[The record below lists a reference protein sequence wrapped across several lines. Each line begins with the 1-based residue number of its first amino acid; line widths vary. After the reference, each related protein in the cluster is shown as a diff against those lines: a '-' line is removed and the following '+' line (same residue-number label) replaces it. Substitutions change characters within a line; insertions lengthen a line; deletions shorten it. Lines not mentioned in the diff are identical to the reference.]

1 VSNPFTISGIH
12 HVTLVVGDLEA
23 ARAFYGKILGLPVLD
38 RPNYEFEGAW
48 FRCGPIELHLL
59 LAEEHQDP
67 SRQHFA
73 VEVDKFDE
81 CIASIRCAGV
91 GIVGGPGV
99 RPHNRRSFAFCKD
112 PSGNLIEL
120 SGPPG

>member
-1 VSNPFTISGIH
+1 MSNAFTIGSLH

-23 ARAFYGKILGLPVLD
+23 ARAFYGNILGLSPLE
-38 RPNYEFEGAW
+38 RPDYEFEGAW
-48 FRCGPIELHLL
+48 FALGSIELHLL
-59 LAEEHQDP
+59 LAEEHPAP
-67 SRQHFA
+67 SRRHLA
-73 VEVDKFDE
+73 VEVDNFDE
-81 CIASIRCAGV
+81 CISSIRSAGV

-99 RPHNRRSFAFCKD
+99 RPHNGRSFAFCKD